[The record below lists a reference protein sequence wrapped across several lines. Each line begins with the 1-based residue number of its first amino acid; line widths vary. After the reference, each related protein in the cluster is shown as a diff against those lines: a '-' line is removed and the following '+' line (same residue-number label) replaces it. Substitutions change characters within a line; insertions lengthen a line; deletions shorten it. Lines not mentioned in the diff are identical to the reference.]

1 MIVRIARV
9 KVGNRQAPF
18 AHMNPRQRP
27 LAGVLCFGAL
37 VLWRGGKT
45 SVRGPALQDGLPR
58 VEPAVALQDAYDR

>member
-37 VLWRGGKT
+37 ARREKG
-45 SVRGPALQDGLPR
+45 SVRGPALQDRLPR